1 MTTSGWESANKIWE
15 EEGRLDGFH
24 EDHWRRAEEQPT
36 AEEAADVTEANQ
48 NASEQFDGDRKS
60 GSIANVPHPRRIS
73 PVVGRPLGPE
83 LFQHLNRFYD
93 FRIDFSPMLESDF
106 SRLQQIQRFG

>member
-24 EDHWRRAEEQPT
+24 EGHWRRAEEQPT

-48 NASEQFDGDRKS
+48 NASAQFDGDRKS
-60 GSIANVPHPRRIS
+60 GSIANVPHPRGS
-73 PVVGRPLGPE
+73 APSSVGRSA
-83 LFQHLNRFYD
+83 QNY
-93 FRIDFSPMLESDF
+93 FS
-106 SRLQQIQRFG
+106 I